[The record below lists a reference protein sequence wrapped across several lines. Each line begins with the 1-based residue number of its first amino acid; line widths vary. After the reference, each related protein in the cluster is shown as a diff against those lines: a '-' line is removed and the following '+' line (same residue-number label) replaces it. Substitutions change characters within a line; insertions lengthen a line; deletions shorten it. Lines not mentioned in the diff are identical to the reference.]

1 MKFPLSLF
9 KKKIKLQEDG
19 DILEFPR
26 QPGLMIFPI
35 SMAKIQGEQSPKKIF
50 DFIVEK
56 VLQKMWK
63 GDPISVLIIYSTS
76 FYERYN
82 VNLGKDMG
90 QLAKEHEVELKKLIA
105 GVSYLEKSAYSYMDW
120 DEFINKYIDRKKLF
134 EARDH
139 LYKLSL
145 EDEKFGSYLLSDIAR
160 LKKQDTDD
168 GRLFILEEAVL
179 FYMILKEYHFTFKD
193 DFTKNMNRWIIL
205 CYSGFALK
213 VFAYLH
219 QKNYF
224 NVTSSNNLFQDTFY
238 DFKSNYLYKYQELDI
253 DRYNSLESYATQA
266 KEVLHR

>member
-19 DILEFPR
+19 DILELPK

-50 DFIVEK
+50 NFIVEK

-82 VNLGKDMG
+82 VNLGKDMK
-90 QLAKEHEVELKKLIA
+90 QLAKDHESELKKLIS

-120 DEFINKYIDRKKLF
+120 DEFIDKYIDRKKLF
-134 EARDH
+134 EARDY
-139 LYKLSL
+139 LYKFSL
-145 EDEKFGSYLLSDIAR
+145 EDEQFGNYLLSDIAR
-160 LKKQDTDD
+160 LKKQDNDD

-179 FYMILKEYHFTFKD
+179 FYMILKEYKFTFKD
-193 DFTKNMNRWIIL
+193 DFTKNMNRWILL

-224 NVTSSNNLFQDTFY
+224 KVTDAKNIFQDTFY
-238 DFKSNYLYKYQELDI
+238 DFKSNFLYRYPELDI
-253 DRYNSLESYATQA
+253 DKYNSLEAYATQA